1 MRPGQRVPHTG
12 EHRFRGGA
20 AMTWRRTASVLPGI
34 GVALMPKLICPLC
47 WPAYAGLLT
56 AVGLGFLINS
66 RNLMIV
72 TALFLIVAVTALAF
86 HAPQR
91 RGYSPAIAGL
101 VASIFIL
108 YGKFYLE
115 SPATMYAALGGLVAA
130 SVWDSWP
137 VRLAPSCPKCISE
150 APEL

>member
-1 MRPGQRVPHTG
+1 MIL
-12 EHRFRGGA
+12 
-20 AMTWRRTASVLPGI
+20 RRTAGVLPGI

-47 WPAYAGLLT
+47 WPAYAGLLS

-86 HAPQR
+86 RARQR
-91 RGYSPAIAGL
+91 RGYGPAFVGL

-108 YGKFYLE
+108 VEKFYLD
-115 SPATMYAALGGLVAA
+115 SPATMYAALGVLIAA
-130 SVWDSWP
+130 SVWNSWP
-137 VRLAPSCPKCISE
+137 ARLTASCPQCVSE
-150 APEL
+150 VTEL